1 MGRDIRLWTIN
12 ESQDNVKELV
22 LEKGAE
28 SEDIFEGLLARNPNL
43 LMQGLQLVAR
53 QAQTEGGSL
62 DLLGIDDNGK
72 MVVFELK
79 RERLARES
87 VAQIIDYSSYLDSL
101 SEDEIAEYVIANSGK
116 NGIDKIVDFQ
126 TWYEERYGQS
136 EGELRPVR
144 MMLVAF
150 DADSAAQ
157 RMVEFL
163 NERGVAISIQ
173 TFSKFGYGEEK
184 LIVGH
189 HDRAAEA
196 RSGTKKA
203 MQSYEENIRAL
214 NQKAND
220 LQLGDYWKDVVGSL
234 QSINSMH
241 PRNNRPPRKSGI
253 TFYERGI
260 KLSDD
265 GNNFRG
271 SHSVLLEDVG
281 KIKVTF
287 FPIAIYLCKNTFE
300 KASIPFEKEP
310 PPNVPKADNV
320 TEQWY
325 CILNKQSW
333 EKNKAELTKTA
344 KQVHAAWEKRRKNGT
359 VF

>member
-12 ESQDNVKELV
+12 KSQDDVTELN

-28 SEDIFEGLLARNPNL
+28 SEDKFEELLARNPNL
-43 LMQGLQLVAR
+43 LMPGLQLVAR

-79 RERLARES
+79 KERLARDS

-101 SEDEIAEYVIANSGK
+101 SEDEIAEFIIASSGK
-116 NGIDKIVDFQ
+116 NGIDKIVDFK
-126 TWYEERYGQS
+126 TWYEERHAQS

-173 TFSKFGYGEEK
+173 TFSKFGYGEK
-184 LIVGH
+184 ALIVGH
-189 HDRAAEA
+189 HDRAAETRTGA
-196 RSGTKKA
+196 IKA
-203 MQSYEENIRAL
+203 TESYEENIRAL
-214 NQKAND
+214 DQKAND
-220 LQLGDYWKDVVGSL
+220 LKIGDYWKDIVSSL
-234 QSINSMH
+234 QSTNSMY
-241 PRNNRPPRKSGI
+241 PRNNRAPHKSGI

-260 KLSDD
+260 KLSD
-265 GNNFRG
+265 GGSSFRG

-281 KIKVTF
+281 KVKITF
-287 FPIAIYLCKNTFE
+287 FPIAIYLCKTAFENT
-300 KASIPFEKEP
+300 SIPFRKEP
-310 PPNVPKADNV
+310 PPNVPKADYV
-320 TEQWY
+320 AEQWY
-325 CILNKQSW
+325 CILNKQDW
-333 EKNKAELTKTA
+333 ESHKAELTKIA
-344 KQVHAAWEKRRKNGT
+344 KQVHMAWEKLRKK
-359 VF
+359 